1 MYANAKP
8 DSSTLIL
15 ATVQAGVNQKGKIN
29 LVMESL
35 FLILLFGGIAWVV
48 WQSIKRKPMLPPKV
62 NEPTLTEDPQ
72 IRHLRNA
79 MQFAKTQHKTLTKKQ
94 REQDAW
100 QQAYGHAKASELDQ
114 LSGTEFEEFLAG
126 LFRTQGYAAELTAVT
141 GDYGADL
148 ILSKD
153 GRRIAVQTKRYVG
166 SVGIQAV
173 QEALSGLAYYQC
185 DTAWVVTTGA
195 FTINARALAE
205 KSGVKLIGRSDL
217 GNLMAQHAVKSDN
230 G

>member
-1 MYANAKP
+1 
-8 DSSTLIL
+8 
-15 ATVQAGVNQKGKIN
+15 
-29 LVMESL
+29 MESL
-35 FLILLFGGIAWVV
+35 FLILLFGGIAWLA
-48 WQSIKRKPMLPPKV
+48 WRGITNKPSPPPWPS
-62 NEPTLTEDPQ
+62 EPTPEEDPQ
-72 IRHLRNA
+72 IRHLRHA
-79 MQFAKTQHKTLTKKQ
+79 IQFAKTQHDTLTKKQ

-126 LFRTQGYAAELTAVT
+126 LFRAQGYAAELTAVT
-141 GDYGADL
+141 GDFGADV

-153 GRRIAVQTKRYVG
+153 GRRIAVQTKRYAG
-166 SVGIQAV
+166 SVGVQAV
-173 QEALSGLAYYQC
+173 QEALSGRAYYQC

-195 FTINARALAE
+195 FTVNARALAE

-217 GNLMAQHAVKSDN
+217 GNLMAHSAAKSDN

>member
-1 MYANAKP
+1 MK
-8 DSSTLIL
+8 D
-15 ATVQAGVNQKGKIN
+15 
-29 LVMESL
+29 L
-35 FLILLFGGIAWVV
+35 FLILFFAGIAWLV
-48 WQSIKRKPMLPPKV
+48 WRAITNKPTPPPQAS
-62 NEPTLTEDPQ
+62 EPTPKEDPQ

-79 MQFAKTQHKTLTKKQ
+79 MQFAKTQHKTLTTKQ

-114 LSGTEFEEFLAG
+114 LNGTEFEKFLAG
-126 LFRTQGYAAELTAVT
+126 LFRAQGYAAELTAVT

-166 SVGIQAV
+166 SVGVQAV
-173 QEALSGLAYYQC
+173 QEALSGRAYYKC

-205 KSGVKLIGRSDL
+205 RSGVKLIGRSDL
-217 GNLMAQHAVKSDN
+217 GNLMAQHAAKSDN